1 MTLQR
6 PPTAADISRL
16 RREAAKHS
24 FEAFTRLYLGHHFA
38 LSPSAMHKDLFGL
51 LQQATEQRGA
61 RIAIAAP
68 RGHAKT
74 TLLSLGYVLWCVCFR
89 KEPFVVLVSNTG
101 DQAEDLLT
109 TVKTELETNERL
121 FSDFPEAA
129 EPPGRKPSPKRWRRR
144 EIITRH
150 AVKVMALGGGQ
161 KIRGRKHQEH
171 RPTLII
177 LDDIENELEVAS
189 AEQRET
195 KRAWFEKALLKAGT
209 MTTTNVVVVGT
220 ILHYDALL
228 ARLVGDGTGTVDF
241 PGWTARKYQAVI
253 SFSENDD
260 LWEAWEGIYSCR
272 TEIEGQMGPEAARVF
287 FVEHEAEMLQGT
299 EVLWPER
306 ESYRDLMEL
315 RVREG
320 QASFDS
326 EKQNEPV
333 DPASCYFRVEEF
345 TYWDDQYKTDTDLLA
360 DLGGSMSF
368 FGACDPSL
376 GRAGKAHD
384 DTAIVTLGKHKETG
398 VFYVLDADI
407 RKLKPRESIEA
418 ILDYHR
424 IRRYV
429 RFGIESNQFQDFLK
443 TELEREIAA
452 RHAGL
457 RVHALN
463 HSTDKLGRIQSLQ
476 PLIATGR
483 MRFAKKHRILLGQLR
498 QFPKAAHDD
507 GPDALEMAVAASRI
521 PTPGIMFVDL
531 FPRSR
536 W

>member
-1 MTLQR
+1 MTMHR
-6 PPTAADISRL
+6 PVSPADIARL
-16 RREAAKHS
+16 RRDVAKQS

-38 LSPSAMHKDLFGL
+38 LPPSAMHKDLFGL
-51 LQQATEQRGA
+51 LQQATEHRGA

-74 TLLSLGYVLWCVCFR
+74 TLLSLGYVLWCVCLR
-89 KEPFVVLVSNTG
+89 KEHFIVLVSNTA

-109 TVKTELETNERL
+109 AVKTELETNERL

-189 AEQRET
+189 ADQRET

-228 ARLVGDGTGTVDF
+228 ARLVGDGSGTVDF
-241 PGWTARKYQAVI
+241 PGWTPRKYQAVI
-253 SFSENDD
+253 SFSENDA
-260 LWEAWEGIYSCR
+260 LWESWEGIYSCR
-272 TEIEGQMGPEAARVF
+272 TEREGQMGPEAAKRF
-287 FVEHEAEMLQGT
+287 FDEHSEAMLDGT
-299 EVLWPER
+299 EVLWPQR
-306 ESYRDLMEL
+306 ESYLDLMEL
-315 RVREG
+315 RLREG

-333 DPASCYFRVEEF
+333 DPSSCFFRSEDF
-345 TYWDDQYKTDTDLLA
+345 TFWDDQYKTDTALLA
-360 DLGGSMSF
+360 DLGSSMSM

-376 GRAGKAHD
+376 GRAGKLHD
-384 DTAIVTLGKHKETG
+384 DTAIITLAQHRPTG

-407 RKLKPRESIEA
+407 RKLKPRETIESV
-418 ILDYHR
+418 LEYHR

-429 RFGIESNQFQDFLK
+429 RFTMEANQFQDFLAS
-443 TELEREIAA
+443 ELKREVSQ
-452 RHAGL
+452 RNAGL
-457 RVHALN
+457 QVHPVK
-463 HSTDKLGRIQSLQ
+463 HSTDKVGRIQSLQ
-476 PLIATGR
+476 PLIASGR
-483 MRFAKKHRILLGQLR
+483 IRFSKKHRILLEQLR

-507 GPDALEMAVAASRI
+507 GPDALEMAVAASRVAR
-521 PTPGIMFVDL
+521 PGIFFIDL
-531 FPRSR
+531 